1 MKKIVFALVCALTLT
16 LTSCLKDTGY
26 SRTEYGSTIV
36 TIDTMTS
43 PISFK
48 NFYNGQVYKNV
59 VGLQYPE
66 DLEKFKIRDTQLA
79 VLSLRFDTDAAYR
92 QTITALGG
100 EPVERSTIT
109 NITPVFSQQPLLSLY
124 PLVDYGTYT
133 PTLLVRDGYLG
144 VCPIIPAK
152 QEGTCYLMPEK
163 VGNDTLYFKLTASYK
178 EEKGARAYKTLFYD
192 LRTLRDTANADPTL
206 RTKMT
211 EALNALTEQ
220 RGDSMYIAVM
230 YGELNYSLNAQG
242 KDTTIIKNKIDVSN
256 FFEYD
261 F

>member
-1 MKKIVFALVCALTLT
+1 MKKILFALVGALT

-26 SRTEYGSTIV
+26 SRTEYGTTIV

-48 NFYNGQVYKNV
+48 NFYTGQVYKNV
-59 VGLQYPE
+59 VELQYPE
-66 DLEKFKIRDTQLA
+66 DLEKFKLRDSQLA
-79 VLSLRFDTDAAYR
+79 YLSLRFDTDAAYR
-92 QTITALGG
+92 QTITALAG
-100 EPVERSTIT
+100 EPVELSAIT

-133 PTLLVRDGYLG
+133 PTVLVRDGYMG
-144 VCPIIPAK
+144 VCPIIPSK
-152 QEGTCYLMPEK
+152 QAGACYLMPEK

-178 EEKGARAYKTLFYD
+178 EDKEAKSYKTLFYD
-192 LRTLRDTANADPTL
+192 LRTLRDTANADAEL
-206 RTKMT
+206 RIKMT

-220 RGDSMYIAVM
+220 RGDSMYIALM
-230 YGELNYSLNAQG
+230 YGELNYTFNAQG
-242 KDTTIIKNKIDVSN
+242 KDTTIIKDKIDISN
-256 FFEYD
+256 FFEYN